1 MTPIKVKVH
10 FFLLQILENIL
21 YGLSAS
27 PKGSSHGKNTGPKP
41 RSHGF
46 AKLSKSLLC
55 SEYDGQEILD
65 MLGDKLCPTFFPAG
79 QDCTLPLNPGQYGS
93 YVGGPLDIVLPEIP
107 AIIGKE
113 SMVFIL
119 HFLVKS
125 SMKNLQNIAAFWQTS
140 QGDTV
145 HKLNYRSL

>member
-1 MTPIKVKVH
+1 M
-10 FFLLQILENIL
+10 
-21 YGLSAS
+21 
-27 PKGSSHGKNTGPKP
+27 
-41 RSHGF
+41 
-46 AKLSKSLLC
+46 LC

-65 MLGDKLCPTFFPAG
+65 VLGDKLCPTFFPAG

-145 HKLNYRSL
+145 HKLNYRIL